1 MLRANLNGLWLKSP
15 ARRYGLLATAAGAFL
30 LSTASAHAG
39 DEGDI
44 GLQFNGNGELTTS
57 LITDT
62 GFEAERLFFA
72 ELGAFEREGESG
84 EPFTEDQ
91 VFQDSGVFNSQS
103 QSDSDTRPFLTNT
116 PGFDTPEGEFE
127 PDSTVTFSVVGND
140 LLVYDPVTDAYV
152 SSTTTGGPNTGTV
165 AEYLAASF
173 NTLGSDTNPGA
184 SDSTATPGSQ
194 VILPELTTF
203 SNGRYHRHYIFGLFP
218 VDDPDSTTP
227 ETLAEDGV
235 YLLLLDATA
244 TAAGATEATTSETF
258 GIIFA
263 LGFEEGDELFEF
275 AEIAAEA
282 LVPEPTTAGLLA
294 GLGALAIL
302 RRRRRG

>member
-1 MLRANLNGLWLKSP
+1 MLRANLNGLRLKSP
-15 ARRYGLLATAAGAFL
+15 ARRYGLLATATGAFL

-84 EPFTEDQ
+84 EPFTEDD
-91 VFQDSGVFNSQS
+91 VFQDPGVFSDNQS
-103 QSDSDTRPFLTNT
+103 QSDNASRPFLTNT

-127 PDSTVTFSVVGND
+127 AGSTVTFSVVGND

-152 SSTTTGGPNTGTV
+152 SSTTTGPNTGSV

-173 NTLGSDTNPGA
+173 NALGSDTNPGA
-184 SDSTATPGSQ
+184 SDSTASPGSQ

-218 VDDPDSTTP
+218 VDDPLSTTP
-227 ETLAEDGV
+227 ETQAEDGV
-235 YLLLLDATA
+235 YLLLLEATA

-258 GIIFA
+258 GIVFA

-282 LVPEPTTAGLLA
+282 LVPEPTTAGLLV
-294 GLGALAIL
+294 GLGALATL
-302 RRRRRG
+302 SRRRRG